1 MDRQG
6 VTIASDRYR
15 LVTRGAEPAQ
25 LEAIIAELQ
34 SVTRGTYG
42 QFCGLS
48 RALEMVG
55 ERWGL
60 LIVRDLLV
68 GPRSVAELHS
78 GLPKIPVEVL
88 RTRLTELTHSGI
100 VRRSADTERYE
111 LTEYGHALEDVVLA
125 LGRWGAAT
133 LDEPRPEDIVT
144 ADSLTLALRATFQA
158 DAARLAH
165 TAFTFELRVGAVVLH
180 VRIDDG
186 VLEVARSPIAGA
198 SAGGVLDVGGALKGL
213 LTGEISVA
221 EALSSGRATG
231 DPGLLA
237 TFTELFQLPRTAA
250 ASVG

>member
-42 QFCGLS
+42 QYCGLS

-68 GPRSVAELHS
+68 GPRSVADLHG

-88 RTRLTELTHSGI
+88 STR
-100 VRRSADTERYE
+100 

-158 DAARLAH
+158 DTARLAH
-165 TAFTFELRVGAVVLH
+165 TDFTFELRVGAVVLH